1 MGLGI
6 LQIMNELRK
15 ILNGVNVV
23 MRRRGDQTDTGGGV
37 AVVGDVLGNLEA
49 GELAA
54 LPGLGTLGHLD
65 LDLVAVGKVVGRNS
79 ETTRGNLLDTGSA
92 VIKETFRILSSL
104 AGVRSTAQTV
114 HRDGKRL
121 VGLSTDG
128 TKGHGTGRKALNNI
142 SHRFNL
148 IKRDGAARVEL
159 ELELTTEGHLL
170 VLFIDD
176 SGKLLV
182 TIAGVG
188 TSSDLQIHHRTW
200 GVQVSLATLAVV
212 ELTIAG
218 NKRNGILAVLGV
230 GAVVESVKVTVQG
243 LKVRALDTSGSSG
256 EATVDDLISESN
268 SLEDLWS
275 KKWIESKSAR

>member
-1 MGLGI
+1 M
-6 LQIMNELRK
+6 
-15 ILNGVNVV
+15 
-23 MRRRGDQTDTGGGV
+23 
-37 AVVGDVLGNLEA
+37 
-49 GELAA
+49 
-54 LPGLGTLGHLD
+54 
-65 LDLVAVGKVVGRNS
+65 
-79 ETTRGNLLDTGSA
+79 
-92 VIKETFRILSSL
+92 
-104 AGVRSTAQTV
+104 
-114 HRDGKRL
+114 
-121 VGLSTDG
+121 GLSTDG

-176 SGKLLV
+176 FGKLLV
-182 TIAGVG
+182 SIAGVG

-200 GVQVSLATLAVV
+200 SVQVSLATLAVV
-212 ELTIAG
+212 VLTIAG

-256 EATVDDLISESN
+256 EATVDNLISESN